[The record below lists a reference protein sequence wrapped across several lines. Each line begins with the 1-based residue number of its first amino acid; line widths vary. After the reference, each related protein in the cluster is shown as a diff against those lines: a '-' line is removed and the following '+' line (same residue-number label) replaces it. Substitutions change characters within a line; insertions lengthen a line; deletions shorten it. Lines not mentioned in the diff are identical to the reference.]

1 MARSDQMRAILRAA
15 ALGEPLPA
23 SQWNRIVSSLD
34 DGLWQVRRRTPPEQ
48 YRRAI
53 EQYRERIRKL
63 MTLEAADEQ

>member
-1 MARSDQMRAILRAA
+1 MRAA
-15 ALGEPLPA
+15 ATGEPLPE

-34 DGLWQVRRRTPPEQ
+34 DGLWQVRRRNSPEE

-63 MTLEAADEQ
+63 VNLEAADEQ